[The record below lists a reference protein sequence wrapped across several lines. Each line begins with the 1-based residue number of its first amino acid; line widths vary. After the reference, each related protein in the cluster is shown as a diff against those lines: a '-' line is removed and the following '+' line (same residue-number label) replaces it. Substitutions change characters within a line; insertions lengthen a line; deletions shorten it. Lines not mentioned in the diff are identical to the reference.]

1 MDSTAQRCA
10 VGMAVALRLA
20 ALGCVRATASTSIGW
35 VSNPVL
41 PGEHISLQGAGF
53 TSSCR
58 AELRGLSGGG
68 GNASS
73 FRLPP
78 IQPSNSSLKLLIPP
92 DAPLDAYRIALSGC
106 QADEAT
112 SGGGGGGSSV
122 ASSAKV
128 NLPEPWWVQ
137 SDGGD
142 FATPGG
148 WIRLFGN
155 ALSFRS
161 TPPPESRSPQ
171 ARRRRDDAEL
181 ALREAVRRREYGTP
195 HDDYRRSLGRA
206 FQRSQR

>member
-1 MDSTAQRCA
+1 
-10 VGMAVALRLA
+10 MAKALLA
-20 ALGCVRATASTSIGW
+20 ALVCVRAAASTSIGW

-41 PGEHISLQGAGF
+41 PGEHISLQGSGF
-53 TSSCR
+53 TTSCR
-58 AELRGLSGGG
+58 AELRALSGSGS
-68 GNASS
+68 NASS
-73 FRLPP
+73 FTLPP

-92 DAPLDAYRIALSGC
+92 DAPLDAYRITLSGC
-106 QADEAT
+106 QGEAT

-122 ASSAKV
+122 ARV

-155 ALSFRS
+155 ALSFRG
-161 TPPPESRSPQ
+161 TPPPEGRSPQ

-195 HDDYRRSLGRA
+195 HDYYRRSLGRA